1 MRPHDVHQEVLT
13 REDVDSD
20 TEEAFLAAVT
30 DRTDVGDADFL
41 EREDG
46 TLELRLDHR
55 IGEREREQIR
65 EIATEHLPVELS
77 EHERIY
83 LDQTVAWPKP
93 KYEICVGFK

>member
-1 MRPHDVHQEVLT
+1 MKPHDVHQEVLT

-20 TEEAFLAAVT
+20 TEKAFLEALA
-30 DRTDVGDADFL
+30 DRTTVGEAALL

-46 TLELRLDHR
+46 TLELQLGQR

-65 EIATEHLPVELS
+65 EIATEHFPVELS
-77 EHERIY
+77 AHERIY

-93 KYEICVGFK
+93 KYEICVGFR